1 MGIGAEAVLVCV
13 WRFVKFSM
21 KTSSLCVQKHPFISA
36 TLFFCYLF
44 YVFFNL
50 FVFWFPFLVCIA
62 VLVRLFYSSGGLT
75 FVEEVKRDEKPSSND
90 RVPCVKP
97 DQPVGGGD
105 VVNRDG
111 SSFTRQKSRRTNVSR
126 RCIEAGAQDY
136 YNVGK
141 HISISKTLNGGLIG
155 GTALIDRSKKAV
167 VEEKAKCGFDQGESS
182 AAKASAEESIQAL
195 VEQHHSVL
203 DSDISE
209 SQLLSS
215 DDSDEQP
222 GKLEGDG
229 TNRGEAQESGNKAVQ
244 WTDDDQR
251 NLMDLGLS
259 EIERNKRLESLIA
272 RRKARKLFK
281 MQVEK
286 GLIDLDTIIPGQ
298 IAPILI
304 SKNNPVDYTK
314 LVSSDLDTPG
324 SAPSILL
331 PMQNPFDLPY
341 DPHEEKPN
349 LMADSF
355 QQEFTAVHQKEMLF
369 CRHESFSLGAASYP
383 LEPKRKSLDG
393 LGCSRFKKQLEIG
406 PHDRHIERMLSG
418 KHDEVIE
425 ALLSKARENMS
436 DIGNGAD
443 TAESRTESPLPATSS
458 VEPKD
463 EGNRETQRVIDTTAT
478 NKKEN
483 KSVEMQPHVT
493 DDSNDESSS
502 TSYSEDDEQ
511 SFHFARPG
519 PSQNAGSKLRR
530 IPPKPLDCSIPKSK
544 SAKEPLHDSSP
555 SAHERSRLEERLFY
569 SERGTCH
576 TPTYSI
582 ASDLQ
587 VEVSEVGSPPLTD
600 GANSPT
606 DRESVTL
613 DGDFEKEYMWA
624 ASSQS
629 SKTEESESKP
639 RDVRGLSE
647 KDLASI
653 RFSGNNKNSKDA
665 AESSS
670 MQPDELDDVCSL
682 SSSITEI
689 YGDGQAHSLSYNG
702 KSYDDVRQ
710 AVEKVGKLNA
720 SSSCNVLSLENQDE
734 TMKSN
739 EQRVAHPSAKLE
751 ELNPPDETTKKV
763 NTPATNETD
772 SLKDEK
778 MNAGRDGGDQI
789 LVKQDIVGEPS
800 KAKEGTIS
808 VSSRHLEGNSANTA
822 EREASLYTKHPTKDN
837 KNSNRIEGDL
847 QQETEND
854 DKKELDVKINSN
866 PTQGRKDEQGTVE
879 RGVSGDPIAS
889 AMQKD
894 LVIEDVAVAS
904 TSSSS
909 SLSSP
914 TSVLLEDIS
923 RDQASSSNYNPE
935 RLMGAPESE
944 VGGNVKSDSSTVK
957 PHDSILLTPQT
968 AMQPGQESTSDRSNT
983 SDSKK
988 LQKQCMP
995 PEKSTE
1001 EANIILTE
1009 QAEEIGDLSQKVR
1022 EATSELKKQAEEIGK
1037 VSEKAKEAAAEL
1049 KKPAE
1054 ETGILSQ
1061 KATEEATLD
1070 LKKSDEKIGSASQ
1083 KAREVVAEMKKP
1095 TEEIVNVSQKAT
1107 EAAAE
1112 LIKPAEAIKD
1122 ISEKATK
1129 VDADLKQPV
1138 EVTSNVSQ
1146 KATKAATQSKIPVEE
1161 VEDVSAKPIKVD
1173 ADINKPVEQIGNIS
1187 QKTTEAALELK
1198 KLSDEIGSVS
1208 TKEARAT
1215 AEVKKP
1221 AQEIGSVS
1229 QKATEVPVQ
1238 LKIPPEEV
1246 GSISQKASDAPAK
1259 LKHST
1264 DEIISVSQK
1273 ASEVPSEL
1281 KKPAEEI
1288 GSVSQKSSQTTKE
1301 SKELAEKIE
1310 NVRGKKI
1317 EAVAELKKPAEEI
1330 GNVSMGATA
1339 ELEKP
1344 VEKVRSE
1351 SQRATEG
1358 TAELKIF
1365 GEEVGSASQKETKDR
1380 AISNKSS
1387 EEIQSGSQ
1395 KMTEALEKIKNP
1407 IEEIGNVLQQATM
1420 TGLELI
1426 LPTKETGNPPQKTS
1440 MVAAESK
1447 KSAENVENMLGKTTE
1462 DSTELKKP
1470 PEEVRSVSQTET
1482 DASTK
1487 MKETAEETGSVPL
1500 KATEAAAEMK
1510 KPAEETGSVSTK
1522 ATKVP
1527 VELKRQTEEIAGAS
1541 QKAAEIPGELKRP
1554 AEEIRIGS
1562 EKSIEFAAELKKPAK
1577 ENEAVPQKVVEIPRQ
1592 LKRPAEEKGIGS
1604 EKSMESAAE
1613 LKKSTKESEAT
1624 SQKAVEILR
1633 ELKRPTEEKEIGS
1646 QKSIE
1651 SAAELKKPAKESEA
1665 ASQKTAEISRELKRP
1680 AEEIGMGSE
1689 KSIESA
1695 TELKKPAKETKDA
1708 SQKTSDP
1715 ATNLNKQDKGS
1726 EDTSQKASEPG
1737 AVLKK
1742 TTEESGNVSQKAT
1755 GVSSG
1760 GKTDN
1765 VAHNTTD
1772 GAIEVKKPIEEIVN
1786 VSTKATEVAPELKK
1800 PTTEATAELKK
1811 QVEEIKT

>member
-1 MGIGAEAVLVCV
+1 MAVGAEAVLVCV

-75 FVEEVKRDEKPSSND
+75 FLEEVKRDEKRSSND

-141 HISISKTLNGGLIG
+141 NISVSKTLNGGLIG

-222 GKLEGDG
+222 DKLEGDG
-229 TNRGEAQESGNKAVQ
+229 TSRGEAQESGNKAVQ

-272 RRKARKLFK
+272 RRRARKLFK

-304 SKNNPVDYTK
+304 SKNHPVDYAK
-314 LVSSDLDTPG
+314 LASSDLDTPG

-341 DPHEEKPN
+341 DPQEEKPN

-355 QQEFTAVHQKEMLF
+355 QQEFTAAHQKEMLF

-425 ALLSKARENMS
+425 ALLSKARDNMS

-511 SFHFARPG
+511 SFHYARPG

-702 KSYDDVRQ
+702 KSYDDVGQ
-710 AVEKVGKLNA
+710 AVEKVGKLRA

-751 ELNPPDETTKKV
+751 ETNPPDETTKKV
-763 NTPATNETD
+763 NPPAANATH

-789 LVKQDIVGEPS
+789 LIKQEIVGEPS

-822 EREASLYTKHPTKDN
+822 EREASLDTKHPTKDN

-854 DKKELDVKINSN
+854 DKKELDAKINSN

-879 RGVSGDPIAS
+879 CGVSGDLNAS

-909 SLSSP
+909 SSLSP

-935 RLMGAPESE
+935 RQIGAPESE
-944 VGGNVKSDSSTVK
+944 VGGNVKNDSSTVK
-957 PHDSILLTPQT
+957 PHDSTLLTPQT
-968 AMQPGQESTSDRSNT
+968 AMQPVQESTSDRSNT
-983 SDSKK
+983 TDSKK
-988 LQKQCMP
+988 SQKQRMP
-995 PEKSTE
+995 PEKSTK
-1001 EANIILTE
+1001 EANIVLTE

-1070 LKKSDEKIGSASQ
+1070 LKKSAEEIGSATQ
-1083 KAREVVAEMKKP
+1083 KAREVVAELKKP
-1095 TEEIVNVSQKAT
+1095 TEEIVNVSQRAT

-1122 ISEKATK
+1122 SSEKATK

-1138 EVTSNVSQ
+1138 EATSNVSQ

-1161 VEDVSAKPIKVD
+1161 VEDVSAKATKVG
-1173 ADINKPVEQIGNIS
+1173 ADINKPVEKIGNIS

-1198 KLSDEIGSVS
+1198 KPSDEIGSIS
-1208 TKEARAT
+1208 TKEARAP

-1221 AQEIGSVS
+1221 AQEIGNVS

-1238 LKIPPEEV
+1238 LKIPSEEV

-1259 LKHST
+1259 LKHPSE
-1264 DEIISVSQK
+1264 EIGSVSQK
-1273 ASEVPSEL
+1273 ASKVPSEL

-1288 GSVSQKSSQTTKE
+1288 GSVLQKSSQTAKE

-1310 NVRGKKI
+1310 NVQGKKI

-1358 TAELKIF
+1358 TVELKIF
-1365 GEEVGSASQKETKDR
+1365 GEEVGSASQKETEDR

-1426 LPTKETGNPPQKTS
+1426 QPAKGTGNLPQKTS
-1440 MVAAESK
+1440 VVAAESK
-1447 KSAENVENMLGKTTE
+1447 KSAENVLGKTTE

-1500 KATEAAAEMK
+1500 KATEAASEMK

-1527 VELKRQTEEIAGAS
+1527 TELKRQTEEIAGAS
-1541 QKAAEIPGELKRP
+1541 QKAVEIPGELKRP
-1554 AEEIRIGS
+1554 AEEIRMGS
-1562 EKSIEFAAELKKPAK
+1562 EKSIESAAELKKPAK
-1577 ENEAVPQKVVEIPRQ
+1577 ENEAASQKVVEIPRE

-1604 EKSMESAAE
+1604 EKSIESVAE
-1613 LKKSTKESEAT
+1613 LKRTDKESEAT
-1624 SQKAVEILR
+1624 SQKAVETPR
-1633 ELKRPTEEKEIGS
+1633 ELKRPAEEKEIGS
-1646 QKSIE
+1646 EKSIE
-1651 SAAELKKPAKESEA
+1651 SAVELKKPAKESES
-1665 ASQKTAEISRELKRP
+1665 ASQKAAEISRELKRP
-1680 AEEIGMGSE
+1680 AEEIGIGSG

-1695 TELKKPAKETKDA
+1695 TELKKPAKETKDV
-1708 SQKTSDP
+1708 SQETSDP
-1715 ATNLNKQDKGS
+1715 ATNLNKQVKAS
-1726 EDTSQKASEPG
+1726 EDASQKASEPV

-1742 TTEESGNVSQKAT
+1742 TTEESGNVSHKAT
-1755 GVSSG
+1755 GVSSD

-1765 VAHNTTD
+1765 GAHNATD
-1772 GAIEVKKPIEEIVN
+1772 EAIEVKKPIEKIVN
-1786 VSTKATEVAPELKK
+1786 VSTKATEVAPGLKK